1 MIHIDAVRVPKKYK
15 GEPMSGKLSTFSS
28 ALESR
33 EPSTDEDWEIRLGF
47 LLHDCARLRRTK
59 IDETFKPLN
68 VTRSQAWLLAYL
80 SRSNGSTQSALAEQ
94 MNLGKVAVGG
104 LIDRLEA
111 SGMIERRASPVDRRV
126 NEIYLTDQG
135 SDVVRE
141 IRRLTLNANKQ
152 MLDGFSV
159 KEIKSLVKLLD
170 KFRSNL

>member
-1 MIHIDAVRVPKKYK
+1 MSKKVSAF
-15 GEPMSGKLSTFSS
+15 GPALDSHEPT
-28 ALESR
+28 
-33 EPSTDEDWEIRLGF
+33 TDQDWEIRLGF

-80 SRSNGSTQSALAEQ
+80 SRCDGATQSALAEQ

-111 SGMIERRASPVDRRV
+111 SGMIERRASPTDRRV
-126 NEIYLTDQG
+126 NEIYLTEQG

-141 IRRLTLNANKQ
+141 IRKLTLNANKE
-152 MLDGFSV
+152 MLKGFTV
-159 KEIKSLVKLLD
+159 KEIKTLVQLLD
-170 KFRSNL
+170 KFRKNL